1 MWDNL
6 GLTQNSKILRELK
19 NKKTR
24 DNMKVLRIIEKD
36 RVGLI
41 MDISYILGKSK
52 INIENISVITSNGKV
67 IILLQVK
74 DEEKVKEI
82 LKRNGFNVL
91 EDDVLII
98 KLEDKPGQLAEV
110 SQILSQN
117 NISIE
122 NLYIVSKNK
131 KDVYVSVKVDDPKK
145 AKKVLK
151 EYLIE
156 NPDF

>member
-1 MWDNL
+1 
-6 GLTQNSKILRELK
+6 
-19 NKKTR
+19 
-24 DNMKVLRIIEKD
+24 MKVLRIIEKD